1 MKGLNNPLMGAFSAL
16 LLVCASAGAGYLVYG
31 ALHPQSAPTPPAS
44 AEALPLPAANPAA
57 IVGTRRPDFSLPDY
71 EGRMRR
77 VSEWDGKLLVLNFWA
92 TWCPPCLHEIP
103 GFISLQSRYANRGVQ
118 FVGVAVDERENVVAF
133 AKEVA
138 LNYPSVQHPVATLDL
153 MRAYGNTAGGL
164 PYTVLVSPAG
174 EVLFSRTGT
183 LPEREAEQLILKY
196 LSE

>member
-1 MKGLNNPLMGAFSAL
+1 MKGLNNPLLGAFGAL

-31 ALHPQSAPTPPAS
+31 ALHPQSKPAPQAPVEAS
-44 AEALPLPAANPAA
+44 ALPVATPAA
-57 IVGTRRPDFSLPDY
+57 IVGARRPDFALPDY

-77 VSEWDGKLLVLNFWA
+77 ISEWDGKLLVLNFWA
-92 TWCPPCLHEIP
+92 TWCPPCLDEIP

-133 AKEVA
+133 AKEVG

-174 EVLFSRTGT
+174 EILFSRAGT
-183 LPEREAEQLILKY
+183 LPEREAEHLILKH
-196 LSE
+196 LAD

>member
-1 MKGLNNPLMGAFSAL
+1 MGAFSAL
-16 LLVCASAGAGYLVYG
+16 LLVCVSAGAGYLVYG

-44 AEALPLPAANPAA
+44 VEAPLLPAARPAA

-174 EVLFSRTGT
+174 EVLFSRAGT